1 MHSIKKRQRKAT
13 LTALLFIFP
22 FFVLFT
28 VFTIYPIIQGVW
40 VSLCKWS
47 LMGFQDYV
55 GLDNFRKLF
64 GDSKFWASLKHTT
77 TFVILCV
84 PLIVILALIL
94 ALFANRQVKWFQSL
108 PLSPNIPS
116 LLTEVW

>member
-77 TFVILCV
+77 TFVLSAGGSFGFSRFLC
-84 PLIVILALIL
+84 
-94 ALFANRQVKWFQSL
+94 RQIYLRSL
-108 PLSPNIPS
+108 QRSGKRHP
-116 LLTEVW
+116 EMDGAV